1 MPFRLDE
8 LDLKNHIEIKEGH
21 EMKLVGLVGWR
32 GMVGSVL
39 MDRMQVEGDFGL
51 IEPLFFSTS
60 NSGGAA
66 PAMAKNETILQ
77 DAFNIDALK
86 RCDIIITAQG
96 GDYTSEV
103 FPKLRAA
110 GWTGHW
116 IDAASTLRMDK
127 DAVIILDPVNMPVI
141 QAALKGGGNNWV
153 GGNCTVSCMLMG
165 VGALYKAGLVEWMS
179 TQTYQ
184 AASGGG
190 AQHMRELLTQYGT
203 LNAEVKALLDDPKS
217 AILEI
222 DRKVIAKQRALS
234 DAETA
239 NFGVPLGGSLI
250 PWIDKDMGIG
260 KSRDEPGWGV
270 AKEEWKGM
278 AETNKILG
286 QGEGFNSAAIPVDG
300 FCVRVGAM
308 RCHSQALT
316 FKLKKDVPVA
326 DLEAMIAADNQWV
339 KVVPNTREATLQH
352 LTPVAV
358 TGTMTIPVGRIRK
371 LAMGPEYVGAFT
383 IGDQLLWGAAEPL
396 RRMLR
401 ILLDA

>member
-1 MPFRLDE
+1 MRLT
-8 LDLKNHIEIKEGH
+8 
-21 EMKLVGLVGWR
+21 GLVGWR

-39 MDRMQVEGDFGL
+39 LERMQAEGDFAH
-51 IEPLFFSTS
+51 IEPVFFSTS
-60 NSGGAA
+60 NAGGAA
-66 PAMAKNETILQ
+66 PAMAKNEKTLK
-77 DAFNIDALK
+77 DAYDIEALK
-86 RCDIIITAQG
+86 RCEIIITAQG

-110 GWTGHW
+110 GWKGHW
-116 IDAASTLRMDK
+116 IDAASTLRMKD

-141 QAALKGGGNNWV
+141 KNALAHGGRNWI

-190 AQHMRELLTQYGT
+190 AQHMRELLAQFGT
-203 LNAEVKALLDDPKS
+203 LNHEVRDLLADPTS

-222 DRKVIAKQRALS
+222 DRKVIGKQRALD
-234 DAETA
+234 DAEKA

-250 PWIDKDMGIG
+250 PWIDKDLGNGM
-260 KSRDEPGWGV
+260 SR
-270 AKEEWKGM
+270 EEWKGM

-286 QGEGFNSAAIPVDG
+286 QGDGFDAPAVPVDG
-300 FCVRVGAM
+300 YCVRIGAM

-326 DLEAMIAADNQWV
+326 DIEAMIAADNDWV
-339 KVVPNTREATLQH
+339 KVVPNNREATVRD

-358 TGTMTIPVGRIRK
+358 TGTLNIPVGRIRK
-371 LAMGPEYVGAFT
+371 MAMGPEYLGAFT

-401 ILLDA
+401 ILLQG

>member
-1 MPFRLDE
+1 
-8 LDLKNHIEIKEGH
+8 
-21 EMKLVGLVGWR
+21 MKVGNLVGLVGWR

-39 MDRMQVEGDFGL
+39 MDRMQAEGDFGL
-51 IEPLFFSTS
+51 IEPMFFSTS
-60 NSGGAA
+60 NAGGKA
-66 PAMAKNETILQ
+66 PAQAKNETTLQ
-77 DAFNIDALK
+77 DAFNMDALT
-86 RCDIIITAQG
+86 RCDIIISAQG
-96 GDYTSEV
+96 GDYTTQV

-110 GWTGHW
+110 GWSGHW
-116 IDAASTLRMDK
+116 IDAASTLRMEK

-141 QAALKGGGNNWV
+141 QKALASGGKNWI

-203 LNAEVKALLDDPKS
+203 LNAEVRSMLDDPKS

-222 DRKVIAKQRALS
+222 DRKVIAKQRALTA
-234 DAETA
+234 AETA

-250 PWIDKDMGIG
+250 PWIDKDLGNGM
-260 KSRDEPGWGV
+260 SR
-270 AKEEWKGM
+270 EEWKGQ

-286 QGEGFNSAAIPVDG
+286 QGADFGSIETPVDG

-316 FKLKKDVPVA
+316 FKLKKDLPVA
-326 DLEAMIAADNQWV
+326 DIEAMIAADNPWV
-339 KVVPNTREATLQH
+339 NVVPNTREATIKD

-371 LAMGPEYVGAFT
+371 MAMGPEYVGAFT

-401 ILLDA
+401 ILLQA